1 MGQVHFYML
10 RATVQVSTVIAD
22 ALVPNWHQS
31 ICSHCADLIIIIAFV
46 IMPYGIY
53 MFADGNICRG

>member
-1 MGQVHFYML
+1 ML

-31 ICSHCADLIIIIAFV
+31 ICSHSADLIIIIAFV

-53 MFADGNICRG
+53 MFADGDIC